1 MDATEKELDQK
12 IKSNFAIKKL
22 IKIICFQVAVI
33 VEEGKRVEVVVSFQ
47 ERQEHQKVVVAYL
60 EEEAYQVEVPF
71 LEVEAF
77 QEVVEASFQVA
88 EVNFLE
94 VVTFLVEA
102 SFLEEV
108 LVVVHPLV
116 GVASFLELQHR
127 VLDQLIQLELIPL
140 VVLSMLLFP

>member
-22 IKIICFQVAVI
+22 IKIICFQVAV

-116 GVASFLELQHR
+116 EVASFLELQHH
-127 VLDQLIQLELIPL
+127 VQDQLIQLELIPL
-140 VVLSMLLFP
+140 VELSMLLFP